1 MSWILATIF
10 ALLQMIV
17 VIGIVVIPFLILRQ
31 IEEWTGVEFVDH
43 LCVFI
48 GILCILFLGFLIVR
62 ETRVDLL
69 NSPLY
74 QRIVK

>member
-10 ALLQMIV
+10 ALLQIIV
-17 VIGIVVIPFLILRQ
+17 VIGVVVIPFLILRQ

-62 ETRVDLL
+62 ETRADLL
-69 NSPLY
+69 SSPLY